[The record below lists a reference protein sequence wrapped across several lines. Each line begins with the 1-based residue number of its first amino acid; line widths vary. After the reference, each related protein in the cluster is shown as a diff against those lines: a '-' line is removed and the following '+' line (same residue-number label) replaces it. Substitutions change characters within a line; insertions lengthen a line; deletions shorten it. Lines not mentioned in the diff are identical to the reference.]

1 MSVRKVTISVD
12 EDLLAEFERLAE
24 EAGKSRSEAIA
35 ASLELSL
42 KQMKLQRAVQ
52 LLVQES
58 GGAMTAA
65 EKAEARRLLG
75 LPRR

>member
-24 EAGKSRSEAIA
+24 EAGRSRSEAIA

-58 GGAMTAA
+58 GGPMTSA

-75 LPRR
+75 LSRR

>member
-58 GGAMTAA
+58 GGPMTAA
-65 EKAEARRLLG
+65 EKGKARRLLG

>member
-58 GGAMTAA
+58 GGPGTAA
-65 EKAEARRLLG
+65 EKAEARTLLG